1 MTIQYKNAGINL
13 SGTGTVSVLT
23 SPTSARCLIKQI
35 QVDNSSANP
44 VNLSVQVTDSSA
56 DHRKMA
62 KQKFT
67 HFIPRDKPKK
77 RPRRHCKTLNKK
89 KKLQNNK
96 KYNRQGRRQK

>member
-1 MTIQYKNAGINL
+1 
-13 SGTGTVSVLT
+13 
-23 SPTSARCLIKQI
+23 
-35 QVDNSSANP
+35 
-44 VNLSVQVTDSSA
+44 
-56 DHRKMA
+56 MA